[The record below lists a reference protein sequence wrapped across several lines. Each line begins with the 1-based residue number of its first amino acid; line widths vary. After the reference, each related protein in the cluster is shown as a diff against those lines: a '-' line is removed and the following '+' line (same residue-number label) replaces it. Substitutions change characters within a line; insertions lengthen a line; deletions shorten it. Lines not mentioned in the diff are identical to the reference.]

1 LRSLREIQSIV
12 ALALMLGALLALPS
26 SAPAKTA
33 FDEDGMWIWY
43 VNDSSGGSPS
53 AIAERAREH
62 GVGTVFVKS
71 GDGRS
76 YWSQFSSSLIRSLK
90 SRGLNVC
97 AWQYVYGDYPKDEAS
112 VAAHAI
118 DKGADCFV
126 IDAEVQY
133 EGEYSAARKYV
144 RKLRRAAGSRYP
156 IALAGFPYVD
166 YHPAFPYSV
175 FLGPSGAQYN
185 LPQAY
190 WKDIGGSATEIL
202 DHTYLWNRPYDRRIR
217 PLGQLYDDPDR
228 RQIMRFRKYAR
239 AAGSPGVSW
248 WVWQFAGSAQ
258 WRAIRDRLSAFN
270 DPIETGYATVAKGA
284 RGDIVYWAQQ
294 YLDASGQDLTVDG
307 DFGSQTKRAVKRL
320 QAKVGLEATGQ
331 IDSATWTALLSYD
344 LGRRRAKAG
353 TSPTRVASTPRS
365 ARLPAKRYEIRP
377 PAQRAP

>member
-1 LRSLREIQSIV
+1 MRSLLQIRSAVAV
-12 ALALMLGALLALPS
+12 ALAAGALLAVPAA
-26 SAPAKTA
+26 APAKTA
-33 FDEDGMWIWY
+33 FDENGMWIWY

-53 AIAERAREH
+53 AIADRARRY

-71 GDGRS
+71 GDGPR
-76 YWSQFSSSLIRSLK
+76 YWSQFSAGLIEALR

-97 AWQYVYGDYPKDEAS
+97 AWQYVYGDHPKDEAK

-118 DKGADCFV
+118 EKGADCFV

-133 EGEYSAARKYV
+133 EGQYSAARKYM
-144 RKLRRAAGSRYP
+144 RKLRNEAGSRYP
-156 IALAGFPYVD
+156 IALAGFPYTD

-175 FLGPSGAQYN
+175 FFGPGGAQYN

-217 PLGQLYDDPDR
+217 PLGQVYGDPDR

-239 AAGSPGVSW
+239 AARSPAVSW

-258 WRAIRDRLSAFN
+258 WDAIRDRLSAFSY
-270 DPIETGYATVAKGA
+270 PIETRYASISKGA
-284 RGDIVYWAQQ
+284 KGDIVYWAQQ
-294 YLDASGQDLTVDG
+294 HLVAAGQELGVDG
-307 DFGSQTKRAVKRL
+307 DFGSQTKRAVKRV
-320 QAKVGLEATGQ
+320 QAKVGLEQTGT

-344 LGRRRAKAG
+344 LGAQRAKAAPRQ
-353 TSPTRVASTPRS
+353 SVPATPRT
-365 ARLPAKRYEIRP
+365 ARLPARRYEIP
-377 PAQRAP
+377 PAAERAP